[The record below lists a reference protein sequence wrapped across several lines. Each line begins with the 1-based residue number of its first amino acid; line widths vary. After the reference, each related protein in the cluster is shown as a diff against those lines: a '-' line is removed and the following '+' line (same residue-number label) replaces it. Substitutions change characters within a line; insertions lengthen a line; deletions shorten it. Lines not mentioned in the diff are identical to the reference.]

1 MGEQSAFEHIMSLHA
16 VADTV
21 TPRQSYAAPTLTRL
35 SGDDPRVV
43 RMVADH
49 TIAPEGVSGIPA
61 TGRMVRKTTVGI
73 PAAPPIV
80 THRGAGV
87 ITATEPEK
95 P

>member
-1 MGEQSAFEHIMSLHA
+1 MNAFKHLKSLHA

-21 TPRQSYAAPTLTRL
+21 APRQSYAIPTLTKL
-35 SGDDPRVV
+35 SADDPRVV
-43 RMVADH
+43 RMVADR
-49 TIAPEGVSGIPA
+49 TVQPEGASGIPA

-87 ITATEPEK
+87 ITAPEPEK